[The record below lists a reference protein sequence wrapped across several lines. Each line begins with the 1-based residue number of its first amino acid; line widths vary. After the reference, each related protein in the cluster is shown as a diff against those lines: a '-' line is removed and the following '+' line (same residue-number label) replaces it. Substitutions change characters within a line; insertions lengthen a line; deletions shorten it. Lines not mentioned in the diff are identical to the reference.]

1 MYKSISWKKAGVI
14 VVLLHVGAIGGLMA
28 LNKIKSSIHRA
39 EREKEKEQLLANPNK
54 SSMWPELKVKPQVV
68 AYPKQVSKKIID
80 TASDKSLQEYIADK
94 AANFLVARDNIG
106 KYFEGLFIDLQK
118 TFDTTTKEVVA
129 AKKQTQE
136 AIKKKVEVKS
146 KPMTT
151 VPIVRA
157 QKPVTVPIQRPVS
170 KPKPTPD
177 SSNVVVQR
185 KTIVYGDSNTSL
197 AEREEIVQEVIRT
210 MPMPDSTVYYSSQQA
225 TRPSR
230 RYSAP
235 QPDYNNI
242 RYTYEQVVTDPY
254 TGQVTRRTV
263 TSPPP
268 LRAY

>member
-39 EREKEKEQLLANPNK
+39 EREKEREQLLANPNK

-80 TASDKSLQEYIADK
+80 TASDRSLQEYIAEK
-94 AANFLVARDNIG
+94 TAYLLTLQGRLR
-106 KYFEGLFIDLQK
+106 KYFEGLVDLGNE
-118 TFDTTTKEVVA
+118 TAKEVVA

-230 RYSAP
+230 RYSSP

-254 TGQVTRRTV
+254 TGRVTRRTV
-263 TSPPP
+263 TGPPP
-268 LRAY
+268 LGAY